1 MAKSDNLRQAKAN
14 KKDEF
19 YTQFNDIQ
27 NELQHYQRHFKDEV
41 IYCNCDDPL
50 ASNFMAYFLIFFEQL
65 GIKKL
70 ISTCYCSINFSQA
83 SKNDSD
89 KKACKIEV
97 DAQNLPYFKKYSE
110 LLSLSLSLVA

>member
-1 MAKSDNLRQAKAN
+1 MAKSMNLHKAKMA

-27 NELQHYQRHFKDEV
+27 NELQHYERHFKDKV

-50 ASNFMAYFLIFFEQL
+50 ASNFMHYFLIFFKQL
-65 GIKKL
+65 GIKRL
-70 ISTCYCSINFSQA
+70 ISTCYRSIDFSQV

-97 DAQNLPYFKKYSE
+97 NPQNLPKFQSYID
-110 LLSLSLSLVA
+110 LLSLSLAI